1 MVKTV
6 KRIGVHLGTAGGA
19 SNAVERARE
28 IGANTFQF
36 FSSSPRMWRA
46 QKVDPKQAERMR
58 DLRAKLDV
66 SPLVIHTS
74 YLVNVCSQ
82 TETVRENSIAAFRGE
97 IERALTFGADYLV
110 LHPGSWKG
118 LTRDEGLKLAAD
130 SITRAMDGLAWQGTG
145 FHILIENTAGA
156 EFSLGGSFEQVAELV
171 ALLKA
176 CAPVGVCLDTC
187 HTHVAGYDMVT
198 EEGYAETMKQV
209 GATVGFE
216 AVRVWHCN
224 DAKAVRGSKLD
235 RHEHIGQGTMGVESF
250 RRLLNDKR
258 FSHAAFIAETP
269 VDEPGDEERN
279 VRVLKSLVQSS

>member
-1 MVKTV
+1 MT

-28 IGANTFQF
+28 IGANTFQI

-46 QKVDPKQAERMR
+46 PKVDPKQADRMR
-58 DLRAKLDV
+58 ELRAKLDV
-66 SPLVIHTS
+66 GPLVIHTS

-82 TETVRENSIAAFRGE
+82 SDEVREKSVGAFRGE
-97 IERALTFGADYLV
+97 IERALAYGAEYLV

-118 LTRDEGLKLAAD
+118 LTRDEGLKLAAE
-130 SITRAMDGLAWQGTG
+130 SIERAIDGLPWDGTG

-171 ALLKA
+171 ERLKA
-176 CAPVGVCLDTC
+176 HAPVGVCLDTC
-187 HTHVAGYDMVT
+187 HTHVSGYDIVT
-198 EEGYAETMKQV
+198 VDGFAETMNQIA
-209 GATVGFE
+209 ATTGFD

-224 DAKAVRGSKLD
+224 DAKAPRGSKLD
-235 RHEHIGQGTMGVESF
+235 RHEHIGQGTIGVEPF
-250 RRLLNDKR
+250 RWLLHDPR
-258 FSHAAFIAETP
+258 FDHCAFIAETP

-279 VRVLKSLVQSS
+279 VRVLKSLVENK